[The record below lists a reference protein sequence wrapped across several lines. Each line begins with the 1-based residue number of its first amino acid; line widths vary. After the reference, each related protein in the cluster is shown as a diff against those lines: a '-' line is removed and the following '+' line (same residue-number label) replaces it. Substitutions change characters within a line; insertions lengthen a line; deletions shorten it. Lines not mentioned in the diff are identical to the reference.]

1 MGETHR
7 LVYWIQ
13 RLSEFALIGWLS
25 LLLLV
30 DIAAAV
36 SNGSWAMWSGPLC
49 GFVGVLA
56 VLWRRTRRVSGFA
69 VLLGLSF
76 ASTLVVGVIG
86 DRGMP
91 GLAETGSLLILTI
104 GGLRWIEPI
113 RRAGLF
119 SLASMIVL
127 EAAAGRTNQDS
138 MAIAVGFLAFIG
150 WSVAA
155 AVGAYLRFQL
165 ERRKEA
171 VSSVRRAERL
181 ELAREL
187 HDLVAHHITGIVV
200 QAQAAKVVA
209 EQKPEAVVP
218 SLEAIATAGADA
230 LTSMRRLVSVLRAED
245 EADRSPGT
253 TLMDMRTMV
262 ERFSAGG
269 PRVAFD
275 IGQGITD
282 ETLAPEMMTTLHR
295 VLQESLTNV
304 RRHAPGAG
312 WVEADLRLVDG
323 FQDWH
328 GPGGRPPN
336 SGQPPNGGQPPSSGH
351 PSNGRQSPNGRQD
364 ARNQPGGATRTVR
377 LRVRNYG
384 SAADIR
390 VSRLGGGFGLV
401 GMAERV
407 EALGGRLVAGPT
419 PEGAWE
425 VLAEFVV

>member
-1 MGETHR
+1 MGDTHR
-7 LVYWIQ
+7 VVYWIQ
-13 RLSEFALIGWLS
+13 RLSELALIGWLS
-25 LLLLV
+25 LLLLI
-30 DIAAAV
+30 DFAV
-36 SNGSWAMWSGPLC
+36 AVPGGNWTMWLRPLC
-49 GFVGVLA
+49 GVAGVLA

-69 VLLGLSF
+69 VLLVLSS
-76 ASTLVVGVIG
+76 ACTLIVEITGAGGI
-86 DRGMP
+86 P

-113 RRAGLF
+113 RRAALF
-119 SLASMIVL
+119 SVASVIVL
-127 EAAAGRTNQDS
+127 EAAVGRITQTNAS
-138 MAIAVGFLAFIG
+138 LSTGFLVFVS
-150 WSVAA
+150 WSIAA
-155 AVGAYLRFQL
+155 SVGTYLRFQL
-165 ERRKEA
+165 ERRREA

-209 EQKPEAVVP
+209 ERQPEAVVP
-218 SLEAIATAGADA
+218 SLEAIAGAGADA

-245 EADRSPGT
+245 EAARSPGT
-253 TLMDMRTMV
+253 KLMDMRVMV
-262 ERFSAGG
+262 ERFSSGG

-282 ETLAPEMMTTLHR
+282 ETLAPEVMTTLHR

-312 WVEADLRLVDG
+312 WVEADLRLVGDQDG
-323 FQDWH
+323 QAPD
-328 GPGGRPPN
+328 GGRDPRDRP
-336 SGQPPNGGQPPSSGH
+336 
-351 PSNGRQSPNGRQD
+351 GR
-364 ARNQPGGATRTVR
+364 ARGAAVR
-377 LRVRNYG
+377 LRVRNHG
-384 SAADIR
+384 SAADVR

-425 VLAEFVV
+425 VLAEFLV

>member
-7 LVYWIQ
+7 IVYWIQ
-13 RLSEFALIGWLS
+13 RLSEIALIGWLA
-25 LLLLV
+25 LLLLI
-30 DIAAAV
+30 DIAVAV
-36 SNGSWAMWSGPLC
+36 SNGDLAMWPGPVC
-49 GFVGVLA
+49 GAIGIVA
-56 VLWRRTRRVSGFA
+56 VLRRRAHRVRGFT
-69 VLLGLSF
+69 VLLCVSF
-76 ASTLVVGVIG
+76 VFSLIIG
-86 DRGMP
+86 FSGARGGP
-91 GLAETGSLLILTI
+91 SLAEIGSLLILTI

-113 RRAGLF
+113 RRAAFF

-127 EAAAGRTNQDS
+127 ETAAGRLHQNEAS
-138 MAIAVGFLAFIG
+138 LAAGFLVLVG
-150 WSVAA
+150 WSFAA
-155 AVGAYLRFQL
+155 GVGAYLRFQL

-171 VSSVRRAERL
+171 VNSVRRAERL

-218 SLEAIATAGADA
+218 ALDAIAGAGADA
-230 LTSMRRLVSVLRAED
+230 LTSMRRLVSVLRAQD
-245 EADRSPGT
+245 DAARSPGT

-269 PRVAFD
+269 PQVAFD
-275 IGQGITD
+275 IGHGITD
-282 ETLAPEMMTTLHR
+282 ETLAPEVMTTLHR

-312 WVEADLRLVDG
+312 WIEADLRLSDDSERTARPDRAPRAG
-323 FQDWH
+323 SGARRDQRQ
-328 GPGGRPPN
+328 GSPGR
-336 SGQPPNGGQPPSSGH
+336 
-351 PSNGRQSPNGRQD
+351 R
-364 ARNQPGGATRTVR
+364 VW

-384 SAADIR
+384 SAVDARI
-390 VSRLGGGFGLV
+390 SRLGGGFGLV

-407 EALGGRLVAGPT
+407 EALGGRLTAGHT

-425 VLAEFVV
+425 VLAEFPV

>member
-7 LVYWIQ
+7 VVYWIQ

-25 LLLLV
+25 LLLLI
-30 DIAAAV
+30 DLAIAA
-36 SNGSWAMWSGPLC
+36 SNDEWTAWLNALC
-49 GFVGVLA
+49 GVVGVLA
-56 VLWRRTRRVSGFA
+56 VLWRRTRRVGGFA
-69 VLLGLSF
+69 VLLVTSF
-76 ASTLVVGVIG
+76 VFTLVIGIVGV
-86 DRGMP
+86 RGGP

-113 RRAGLF
+113 RRAALF
-119 SLASMIVL
+119 SVASMIVL
-127 EAAAGRTNQDS
+127 ETAAGRLPQGN
-138 MAIAVGFLAFIG
+138 MALGMGFLVFVG
-150 WSVAA
+150 WSFAA

-171 VSSVRRAERL
+171 VSFVRRAERL

-200 QAQAAKVVA
+200 QAQAAKIVA

-218 SLEAIATAGADA
+218 SLEAIANAGADA

-245 EADRSPGT
+245 EAARTPGSR
-253 TLMDMRTMV
+253 LADMRIMV

-282 ETLAPEMMTTLHR
+282 ETLAPEVMTTLHR

-312 WVEADLRLVDG
+312 WVEADLRLFAD
-323 FQDWH
+323 
-328 GPGGRPPN
+328 
-336 SGQPPNGGQPPSSGH
+336 SGGQDGPDRRA
-351 PSNGRQSPNGRQD
+351 SNGRQTPRTPPGRTM
-364 ARNQPGGATRTVR
+364 GTVR

-384 SAADIR
+384 SAADVR

-425 VLAEFVV
+425 VLAEFAV